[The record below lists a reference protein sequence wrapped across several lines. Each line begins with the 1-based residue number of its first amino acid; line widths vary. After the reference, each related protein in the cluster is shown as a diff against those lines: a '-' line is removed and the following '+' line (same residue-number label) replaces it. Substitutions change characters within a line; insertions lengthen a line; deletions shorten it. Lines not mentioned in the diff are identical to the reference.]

1 MVHMIG
7 NAHIDPVWLWQWREG
22 YQEVKATFQSALDR
36 LDETDDF
43 VFTAACADY
52 YRWVEENAPE
62 MFKKIQARV
71 AEGRWCVAGGMWIQP
86 DCNMPSG
93 ESFARHM
100 LYSQRYFKEKLGV
113 TVKTGWN
120 VDSFGHSAML
130 PALLKRAGI
139 ENYVFLRPGEHEN
152 AAIPYPLFKWTS
164 PDGASV
170 NAFRIIDGYG
180 SRFGSVEEDVNRA
193 LEMEKKLGYP
203 IMCFYGVGNHGG
215 GPTIKNIASIHELQG
230 RGMKIK
236 FSDPDAYFN
245 EIRQLGIDMP
255 EWKNELQHHASGCY
269 SATSLIKLLNRRV
282 ENALIRCEFFG
293 ALSDKL
299 CGHTSGP
306 LTQAWRNLMFNH
318 FHDVMCGCSIREAY
332 DDAQQQ
338 LGEALSIAAREENAA
353 LQKISWAVDT
363 VNGIPG
369 RLRSKESHF
378 ALWELDGLGTP
389 IVAFNPH
396 PFEAEGTVQIFG
408 SVSCVTDEN
417 DQDVPVQT
425 VRASRTNGTDK
436 WDSIFRVKV
445 PALGYRLYWAY
456 LAPRGVPTNEFER
469 RIITPD
475 DASDEVIAASG
486 LKITENSLE
495 NDRLAVKFDP
505 VTGAIVSMVNK
516 STGRESLAAPAS
528 ARLID
533 IEHVDTWAH
542 AVFKFDRE
550 KESFAGAEFAI
561 LEKGPVRAKLRVTTR
576 ALDSTLIQDY
586 TLYAGKDQLEV
597 NVRLDMQ
604 EKFRMLKL
612 CFPVNATEQTARA
625 EISYGYIERPCDGC
639 EETGHR
645 WMALGGKEGGI
656 GLLNNGKYSFS
667 AENGELRLTVANTS
681 IYADHYGQKTR
692 DDTCI
697 HGDIG
702 VQEFAYAIVPY
713 DGDWKA
719 AGLPRRGEVFNRAL
733 PWVVETY
740 HEGRLPASYEGLR
753 VDAENVTVGALKRAE
768 DGDGYIIRLN
778 ETAGRATR
786 CVIDA
791 PMFGRSIEVELGPVD
806 IRTLFIPDDADAPV
820 REVLFTEW

>member
-1 MVHMIG
+1 M
-7 NAHIDPVWLWQWREG
+7 
-22 YQEVKATFQSALDR
+22 
-36 LDETDDF
+36 
-43 VFTAACADY
+43 
-52 YRWVEENAPE
+52 
-62 MFKKIQARV
+62 
-71 AEGRWCVAGGMWIQP
+71 
-86 DCNMPSG
+86 
-93 ESFARHM
+93 
-100 LYSQRYFKEKLGV
+100 
-113 TVKTGWN
+113 
-120 VDSFGHSAML
+120 
-130 PALLKRAGI
+130 
-139 ENYVFLRPGEHEN
+139 
-152 AAIPYPLFKWTS
+152 
-164 PDGASV
+164 
-170 NAFRIIDGYG
+170 
-180 SRFGSVEEDVNRA
+180 
-193 LEMEKKLGYP
+193 
-203 IMCFYGVGNHGG
+203 
-215 GPTIKNIASIHELQG
+215 
-230 RGMKIK
+230 
-236 FSDPDAYFN
+236 
-245 EIRQLGIDMP
+245 
-255 EWKNELQHHASGCY
+255 
-269 SATSLIKLLNRRV
+269 
-282 ENALIRCEFFG
+282 
-293 ALSDKL
+293 
-299 CGHTSGP
+299 
-306 LTQAWRNLMFNH
+306 
-318 FHDVMCGCSIREAY
+318 
-332 DDAQQQ
+332 
-338 LGEALSIAAREENAA
+338 
-353 LQKISWAVDT
+353 
-363 VNGIPG
+363 
-369 RLRSKESHF
+369 
-378 ALWELDGLGTP
+378 
-389 IVAFNPH
+389 
-396 PFEAEGTVQIFG
+396 
-408 SVSCVTDEN
+408 
-417 DQDVPVQT
+417 
-425 VRASRTNGTDK
+425 
-436 WDSIFRVKV
+436 
-445 PALGYRLYWAY
+445 
-456 LAPRGVPTNEFER
+456 
-469 RIITPD
+469 
-475 DASDEVIAASG
+475 
-486 LKITENSLE
+486 
-495 NDRLAVKFDP
+495 KFDP

-516 STGRESLAAPAS
+516 STGRESLAAPAY
-528 ARLID
+528 AKLID

-576 ALDSTLIQDY
+576 ALESTLIQDY

-719 AGLPRRGEVFNRAL
+719 VGLPRRGEVFNRAL

-753 VDAENVTVGALKRAE
+753 VNAENVTVGALKRAE

-786 CVIDA
+786 CAIDA